1 MGEESNTSTK
11 RPQNGVAFVDFI
23 QKNALSLLTMFVS
36 LILLYSNM
44 TNDVGNMHKELKH
57 LSDKVEIM
65 SEMVS
70 KLQTYTSRVDYLEA
84 RVEALESQ
92 LKSERDMSQATAL
105 VNATKLAEISA
116 ELKHLNNR
124 R

>member
-1 MGEESNTSTK
+1 MGEESNTNTK
-11 RPQNGVAFVDFI
+11 KPQNGAAFVDFI

-44 TNDVGNMHKELKH
+44 TNDVGNMRKELRD

-84 RVEALESQ
+84 RVESLEAQ

-105 VNATKLAEISA
+105 INATQLAEVKA
-116 ELKHLNNR
+116 EIRHLINR